1 MEFENLL
8 VEKDGNI
15 AIVKVNRPKALNAL
29 NVETLTDLGRAFTAL
44 EQDAEVKAIVLTGGG
59 DKAFVAGADI
69 AYMQNLNSIEGRN
82 FALLGQGVFSKI
94 EKLSKPVIAA
104 VHGFA
109 LGGGCEL
116 AMACD
121 FRIAS
126 EKAKFGQ
133 PEVNLGLI
141 PGFAGTQR
149 LPRLVGKG
157 IAKEILYTG
166 DMLGAAEALRIGLV
180 NKVVPVEELLETATS
195 IAKKI
200 AAKSAVMIRLCKEA
214 INEGLE
220 MELDKGVAHE
230 ASLFGLCF
238 ATEDQ
243 KEGTTAF
250 LEKREA
256 QFKDK

>member
-15 AIVKVNRPKALNAL
+15 AVVKVNRPKALNAL
-29 NVETLTDLGRAFTAL
+29 NVETLTELGQAFDAL
-44 EQDAEVKAIVLTGGG
+44 GQDSEVKAIVLTGGG

-69 AYMQNLNSIEGRN
+69 SYMQNLNSIEGRN
-82 FALLGQGVFSKI
+82 FALLGQSVFSKI

-104 VHGFA
+104 IHGFA

-116 AMACD
+116 AMSCD

-157 IAKEILYTG
+157 IAKELLYTG
-166 DMLGAAEALRIGLV
+166 DMIGAAEALRIGLV
-180 NKVVPVEELLETATS
+180 NKVVPVEQLLETATS

-214 INEGLE
+214 VNEGLE
-220 MELDKGVAHE
+220 MDLDKGVAHE
-230 ASLFGLCF
+230 ANLFGLCF